1 MSILSVVRRAI
12 VDCLGRLCGQTQP
25 IRCAQD
31 EPTMSGTCVPQT
43 TRSSNNALRTCSSH
57 RILLEPESEP
67 DE

>member
-12 VDCLGRLCGQTQP
+12 VDCLGRLCGKAKP
-25 IRCAQD
+25 IRCAHD
-31 EPTMSGTCVPQT
+31 DPTMSGTHVPQT

-57 RILLEPESEP
+57 RILLEPESDP